1 MICSINEI
9 KIEIYLNGGKFMK
22 KTILTILFCGV
33 LLLGMTGCESKL
45 EKSKRELDEAKED
58 LEKTYEK
65 YGWVEKENISTMI
78 AKFNTEIMDGGIN
91 TPAYD
96 DYLTV
101 EDGSYWFGITEN
113 ISYLLQPVEFTGDK
127 DKDILDMSALYFH
140 KENYNEEEAYKYVK
154 CLIKA
159 NNYDLTEEEIDN
171 LIKEAKEKSSKKE
184 TSNNGKGISV
194 GFLEYDDRYIYQVIR
209 LYK

>member
-1 MICSINEI
+1 
-9 KIEIYLNGGKFMK
+9 MK
-22 KTILTILFCGV
+22 
-33 LLLGMTGCESKL
+33 
-45 EKSKRELDEAKED
+45 R
-58 LEKTYEK
+58 
-65 YGWVEKENISTMI
+65 KENISTMI
-78 AKFNTEIMDGGIN
+78 AKFNTEIIDGVIN

-127 DKDILDMSALYFH
+127 DKDIVDMSALYFH

-184 TSNNGKGISV
+184 TSNNGKNGARQGMQKDLKQKAQNRKRKEIN
-194 GFLEYDDRYIYQVIR
+194 RKR
-209 LYK
+209 K